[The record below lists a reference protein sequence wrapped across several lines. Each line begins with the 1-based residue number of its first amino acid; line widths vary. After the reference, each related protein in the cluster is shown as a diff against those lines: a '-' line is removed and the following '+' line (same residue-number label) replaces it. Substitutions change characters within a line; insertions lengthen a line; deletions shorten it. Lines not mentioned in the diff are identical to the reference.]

1 MNEST
6 LFHNINPDDFYSRLR
21 EIVYETVNKMSQQ
34 FIKDD
39 SDELWTVE
47 ETAQYF
53 KKSKDTI
60 ENWTNKGYLIKHL
73 IGNSVYYKPSEVKN
87 ALIPQRV
94 NKHH

>member
-1 MNEST
+1 MNETT
-6 LFHNINPDDFYSRLR
+6 LLHSINPEDFYSRLK
-21 EIVYETVNKMSQQ
+21 EIVKETINTMSQQ
-34 FIKDD
+34 FIKDN

-73 IGNSVYYKPSEVKN
+73 IGNSVYYKPTEVKN
-87 ALIPQRV
+87 ALVPMRA

>member
-1 MNEST
+1 MEAST
-6 LFHNINPDDFYSRLR
+6 LLHNISPDEFLLKVKD
-21 EIVYETVNKMSQQ
+21 IIAETLKTISINAKN
-34 FIKDD
+34 DN

-73 IGNSVYYKPSEVKN
+73 IGNSVYYKPTEVKN
-87 ALIPQRV
+87 ALVPKRV